1 MTSSEEKSTADPRSL
16 LGDKILLIAIA
27 LSATGA
33 VGLGLQFVQATLAF
47 TLSAALVLL
56 AVAGYLAARGTLA
69 SRLLLTTS
77 LVGLIILHI
86 QLSAGTT
93 EAHFGVFVTLA
104 LAMVYLDWRPIVLA
118 AVLFAAHHL
127 LFDRMMAAGLG
138 VYCLNEPSLVRVVVH
153 AFYVVAQ
160 TGLEV
165 MLVQSLARSVREGVE
180 LQALVQR
187 VNQPD
192 GIVLGVR
199 DFKATTPLGQALQ
212 ATLERMEQVVST
224 IRHSIDSIRATSQEI
239 ASGNQDLS
247 TRTESAASGIEE
259 TAASMEELTGT
270 VRHSADA
277 ARQASEMALNS
288 AETAERG
295 GQAVKQVVSTM
306 DEINHSS
313 QKINDIIGVIDGIAF
328 QTNILALNAAVEAAR
343 AGEQGRGFAVVAA
356 EVRSLAQ
363 RSALAAKE
371 ITVLIGA
378 SVQKVDSG
386 TRLVR
391 AAGDTITEVVD
402 RSHKVSAIIS
412 EISRAT
418 AEQSSGI
425 GQINQAISQ
434 FDDATQHNA
443 ALSEQSLTAARELDS
458 QAGQLAEAVAVFR

>member
-1 MTSSEEKSTADPRSL
+1 MILSEENPKVNSRSL

-27 LSATGA
+27 LSAAGA
-33 VGLGLQFVQATLAF
+33 VGLGLQFVQATLALV
-47 TLSAALVLL
+47 LSAALVLL
-56 AVAGYLAARGTLA
+56 ALVSYLAARGTLT

-104 LAMVYLDWRPIVLA
+104 IAMVYLDWRPIVLA
-118 AVLFAAHHL
+118 AVLFAAHHV

-138 VYCLNEPSLVRVVVH
+138 VYCLNEPNLVRVVVH

-160 TGLEV
+160 TVLEV
-165 MLVQSLARSVREGVE
+165 MLVQSLGRLQLEGIE

-192 GIVLGVR
+192 GIVLKVR

-212 ATLERMEQVVST
+212 AMLEHMEQVVST
-224 IRHSIDSIRATSQEI
+224 IRQSIDSIQAASQEI
-239 ASGNQDLS
+239 ANGNQDLS
-247 TRTESAASGIEE
+247 ARTESAASGIEE

-295 GQAVKQVVSTM
+295 GEAVKQVINTM

-371 ITVLIGA
+371 ISGLIGA
-378 SVQKVDSG
+378 SVDKVDNG

-391 AAGDTITEVVD
+391 AAGDTIAEVVD

-418 AEQSSGI
+418 AEQSNGI

-443 ALSEQSLTAARELDS
+443 ALSEQSLAAARELDS